1 MLILAK
7 TIEGK
12 EYFYNARSAR
22 SLSKKS
28 ARLICDI
35 VNEYKYKLQTGEKWH
50 IYDVDK
56 YDIAFDYATRQAFK
70 IRNGIVSDYGIA

>member
-1 MLILAK
+1 MLILAI
-7 TIEGK
+7 TNEGQ
-12 EYFYNARSAR
+12 EYIYSARSAR
-22 SLSKKS
+22 AVSKKS

-35 VNEYKYKLQTGEKWH
+35 ANENKYKLKPGQKWH

-56 YDIAFDYATRQAFK
+56 YDIAFDYATRQAFR